1 MLRVVVLDQHGKAAG
16 VDLGVLAEGFL
27 GNQMRAAVQDDLRRL
42 DNADAAVVENIPLG
56 TDDLEPPAVKGV
68 AAAAQGGQRL
78 DRAAQPLLGGVP
90 VKERTVERVAVA
102 LHGDLVAVVDA
113 GHAGQREDQ
122 RSWPLQGSPAIAV
135 MARSVSWVDRK
146 FIAQFSA
153 GAG

>member
-68 AAAAQGGQRL
+68 AAAAQGGQRFQG
-78 DRAAQPLLGGVP
+78 AAQPLLGGVP
-90 VKERTVERVAVA
+90 VKERTDVYKRQVRQWAK
-102 LHGDLVAVVDA
+102 
-113 GHAGQREDQ
+113 R
-122 RSWPLQGSPAIAV
+122 
-135 MARSVSWVDRK
+135 
-146 FIAQFSA
+146 
-153 GAG
+153 